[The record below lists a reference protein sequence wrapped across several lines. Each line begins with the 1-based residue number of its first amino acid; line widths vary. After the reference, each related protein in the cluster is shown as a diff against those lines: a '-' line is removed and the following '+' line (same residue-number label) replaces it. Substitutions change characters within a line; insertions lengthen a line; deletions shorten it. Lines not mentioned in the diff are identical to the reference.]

1 MLTTSTLLKPC
12 SGGFVEWELAEL
24 NGEGWDDLD
33 NLISEIGQNVELVE
47 WEDWTGTDPRGAIHC
62 ESDTCWIR
70 PWMDADG
77 CEHFAA
83 IVAVE
88 EADDPMVAISVR
100 MLSSERERLREIAA
114 DELISVSS
122 WIRRQIKYY
131 RRRQEIGDRSL
142 KAFELVIRNRNRNS

>member
-1 MLTTSTLLKPC
+1 MIKYYETLLKPC
-12 SGGFVEWELAEL
+12 SGGFGEWELAEC
-24 NGEGWDDLD
+24 NGEAYNDMDCLIDD
-33 NLISEIGQNVELVE
+33 ISRAVDLVE

-70 PWMDADG
+70 PWLDADG

-88 EADDPMVAISVR
+88 EAGDPMVAITVR

-114 DELISVSS
+114 DELISVSA
-122 WIRRQIKYY
+122 WVRRQIKYY
-131 RRRQEIGDRSL
+131 RRR
-142 KAFELVIRNRNRNS
+142 